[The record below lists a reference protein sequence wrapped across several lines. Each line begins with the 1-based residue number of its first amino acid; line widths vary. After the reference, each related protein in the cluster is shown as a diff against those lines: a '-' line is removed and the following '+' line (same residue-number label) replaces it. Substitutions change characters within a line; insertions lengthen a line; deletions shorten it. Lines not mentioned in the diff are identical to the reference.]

1 MKLAARLVSIAL
13 PGGGLLAVLAVVG
26 CTAPGEVTVPAYE
39 PPARATAADLKHA
52 PVGMSGCLA
61 SACHGGPAAKALAG
75 QLDATTWQSS
85 GSCWAAAD
93 PHSAA
98 YSLLTDRPH
107 RPVRVTAKHI
117 MARYAPGTEAT
128 DDARCVACHTNPA
141 LAGEKHFTDPHAK
154 ALRAEGVSCEACHGN
169 AGGWV
174 SDHTTWKGDRRE
186 VYAKTGMAPLYDLG
200 ERALHCA
207 GCHVGAPADGERGLP
222 VRDMNHDMIAA
233 GHPRLNFD
241 LAEYLRRLLPHWQ
254 EKDRTANTD
263 PLPPRTLNPLKV
275 WYVGRVAHA
284 EVACK
289 LLADRAE
296 RSKTDERTP
305 WPEFAEFNCAACHHN
320 LRAATDE
327 SAEAQWR
334 KDPKNLAGRRLGATP
349 WQTIWPLTDAPGMD
363 APPRGNSQLKDVVL
377 AMSVSRPKRADIPA
391 LATRVAG
398 EMTQWRRELEPWPDT
413 NVKQVMRKFYP
424 DNPPRVPEWDSAV
437 QMFFALAA
445 VERSGPGPSELV
457 PEFRKAL
464 AALRTD
470 DWPRVK
476 WAEVNAA
483 FEAIRRKRP

>member
-1 MKLAARLVSIAL
+1 MKLAARMVSIAL
-13 PGGGLLAVLAVVG
+13 PAVALGVVLAVVG
-26 CTAPGEVTVPAYE
+26 CTAPREVTVPAYR
-39 PPARATAADLKHA
+39 PPERKTATDLKHV

-61 SACHGGPAAKALAG
+61 SACHGAPARDLLAG
-75 QLDATTWQSS
+75 KIDASTWQSS

-107 RPVRVTAKHI
+107 RPVKVTAKHI
-117 MARYAPGTEAT
+117 MDRYAPGTEAT
-128 DDARCVACHTNPA
+128 DDARCVACHTNPT
-141 LAGEKHFTDPHAK
+141 LASEKLFGDPHAK
-154 ALRAEGVSCEACHGN
+154 ALRTEGVSCEACHGN

-174 SDHTTWKGDRRE
+174 SDHTTWKGDRKE
-186 VYAKTGMAPLYDLG
+186 AYAKTGMNPLYDLG
-200 ERALHCA
+200 ERAMNCV
-207 GCHVGAPADGERGLP
+207 GCHVGAPADTERGLP

-241 LAEYLRRLLPHWQ
+241 FAEYLRRLPTHWQ
-254 EKDRTANTD
+254 EKDRTKD
-263 PLPPRTLNPLKV
+263 QLPPRTLNTAKV

-284 EVACK
+284 EAACK

-320 LRAATDE
+320 LRAATDA
-327 SAEAQWR
+327 SVEAQWR
-334 KDPKNLAGRRLGATP
+334 KDPTNLAGRPLGATP
-349 WQTIWPLTDAPGMD
+349 WQTIWPLTDAPGLG
-363 APPRGNSQLKDVVL
+363 APPRDSSPLSEVVRT
-377 AMSVSRPKRADIPA
+377 MSVSRPKRDGVAVTA
-391 LATRVAG
+391 RRVAE
-398 EMTQWRRELEPWPDT
+398 EMRPRRHRFVTEEDAGVENAVRGLVAHAPST
-413 NVKQVMRKFYP
+413 
-424 DNPPRVPEWDSAV
+424 VPEWDSAA
-437 QMFFALAA
+437 QLFFGFAAL
-445 VERSGPGPSELV
+445 ERARPGPSELV

-476 WAEVNAA
+476 WTEVNEA